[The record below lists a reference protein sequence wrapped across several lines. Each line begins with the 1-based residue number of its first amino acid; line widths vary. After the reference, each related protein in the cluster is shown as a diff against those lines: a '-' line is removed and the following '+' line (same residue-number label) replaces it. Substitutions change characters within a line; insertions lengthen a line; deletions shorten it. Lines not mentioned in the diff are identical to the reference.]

1 MAQPTDSRSFSPLTW
16 VRPSCVRRPYAV
28 VLLDEM
34 EKVHREVSNILL
46 QVLNEGRL
54 TDGQGRTVDFTN
66 TIIVMSSNIGAQ
78 PILGISERDKPDEII
93 AAHVRTLLRKHLR
106 LGLLNRID
114 ETVALH
120 ELCEKDLVGIVEIQ
134 VGSLRKRLKALGLD
148 LELTPATVNA
158 VADEGYDPAFGARP
172 LKRVIQQRLEN
183 EIAGRILEGGYAK
196 GDTVKVDFEGRNFSL
211 SNAASTMRA
220 KV

>member
-1 MAQPTDSRSFSPLTW
+1 M
-16 VRPSCVRRPYAV
+16 RRPYAV

-183 EIAGRILEGGYAK
+183 EIAKRMLEGAYAE
-196 GDTVKVDFEGRNFSL
+196 GDTVRVDFAGKSFTFGAGSRREHGTG
-211 SNAASTMRA
+211 AQ
-220 KV
+220 V